1 MTNNDEIIEI
11 TQEGLEE
18 KKKRLD
24 FLISV
29 ERPRNIEAIKEAR
42 AQGDLSEN
50 ADYDA
55 ARDEQARIEAEII
68 QLQNTIKN
76 AKVIEISKSDSVS
89 IGKRLEVKF
98 KNGRV
103 MKFKLVGTIEAD
115 PLAEPE
121 PMISNMSPLGLAI
134 TGKKQGDTVR
144 FKSEKGIEVEV
155 KILKVEVEKA

>member
-1 MTNNDEIIEI
+1 
-11 TQEGLEE
+11 
-18 KKKRLD
+18 
-24 FLISV
+24 
-29 ERPRNIEAIKEAR
+29 
-42 AQGDLSEN
+42 
-50 ADYDA
+50 
-55 ARDEQARIEAEII
+55 
-68 QLQNTIKN
+68 
-76 AKVIEISKSDSVS
+76 
-89 IGKRLEVKF
+89 
-98 KNGRV
+98 